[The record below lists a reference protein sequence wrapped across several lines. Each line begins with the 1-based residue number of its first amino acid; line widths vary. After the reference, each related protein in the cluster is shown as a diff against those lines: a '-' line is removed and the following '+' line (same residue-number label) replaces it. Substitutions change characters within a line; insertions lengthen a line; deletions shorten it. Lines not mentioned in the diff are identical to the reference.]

1 MRKFLKNLVL
11 VTILFTGMS
20 FTSSEKSIERAKSVM
35 ITVLVVDNQSNPI
48 EGATVWIN
56 DILHTSDTSGEVME
70 EMRIGANVSIEV
82 EKEGYH
88 KATTGFTVT
97 ANEND
102 NVIVVILNQV

>member
-1 MRKFLKNLVL
+1 
-11 VTILFTGMS
+11 
-20 FTSSEKSIERAKSVM
+20 
-35 ITVLVVDNQSNPI
+35 
-48 EGATVWIN
+48 
-56 DILHTSDTSGEVME
+56 ME